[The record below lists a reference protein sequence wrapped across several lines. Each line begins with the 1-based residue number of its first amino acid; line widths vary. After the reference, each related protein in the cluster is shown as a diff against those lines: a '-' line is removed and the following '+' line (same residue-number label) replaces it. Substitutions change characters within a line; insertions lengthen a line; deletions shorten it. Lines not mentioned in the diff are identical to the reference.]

1 MTSRVYAD
9 ELLELVLLDVPR
21 HAFRAGV
28 TIGEHGVRATVTYP
42 DDMAKRMPGVLRDA
56 LENHL
61 QVRCIQEIA
70 RRIVK
75 GVR

>member
-42 DDMAKRMPGVLRDA
+42 DDMAKRMPGVLR
-56 LENHL
+56 
-61 QVRCIQEIA
+61 
-70 RRIVK
+70 
-75 GVR
+75 